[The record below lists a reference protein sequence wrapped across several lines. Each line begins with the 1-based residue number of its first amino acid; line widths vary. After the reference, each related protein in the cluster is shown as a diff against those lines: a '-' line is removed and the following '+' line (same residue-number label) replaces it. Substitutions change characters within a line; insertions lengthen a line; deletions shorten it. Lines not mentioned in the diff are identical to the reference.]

1 MSLERFF
8 EMYDVFRDSDGYSY
22 HVKARRGELN
32 GYLLTCGSPERVETA
47 LEMVSDA
54 RIVSRRRGLLVGN
67 GYYRGT
73 PVTVFTTGI
82 GPSSAEIVFT
92 EVLLNVDFTRFR
104 RVSVV
109 RAGTCGSWQPHVK
122 PNDLVIERGVVR
134 DESVSSKIAH
144 PAFPIV
150 NNDLMSLVLIETA
163 YRYGVK
169 DRVWIGP
176 GICKDALYADE
187 SPDRRSTL
195 PEPQRLKQR
204 SFENMGA
211 LSTSMESSALSALA
225 TYYTQVFRRVGLDIK
240 VEYGCILLVV
250 SPYYAS
256 TSDVEFEVSPESEKD
271 MVRLA
276 LESLHRKRMLDEKFT
291 GRRKDVPSL
300 DGEAISWML
309 YHRLC

>member
-1 MSLERFF
+1 MSLDKFF
-8 EMYDVFRDSDGYSY
+8 EMYDVFRDKKGYSY

-47 LEMVSDA
+47 LEMLSDA

-67 GYYRGT
+67 GYYMET

-92 EVLLNVDFTRFR
+92 EVLLNVDFSRFR

-109 RAGTCGSWQPHVK
+109 RAGTCGSWQPFVK

-134 DESVSSKIAH
+134 DESVSGKIAH
-144 PAFPIV
+144 PAFPVV
-150 NNDLMSLVLIETA
+150 NNDLMSLVLVETA
-163 YRYGVK
+163 FRHGLK

-187 SPDRRSTL
+187 SPERRSTI
-195 PEPQRLKQR
+195 PELQRVKQK
-204 SFENMGA
+204 SFEYMGA
-211 LSTSMESSALSALA
+211 LSTSMESSALSALSS
-225 TYYTQVFRRVGLDIK
+225 YYTQVFRRVGLDVK

-256 TSDVEFEVSPESEKD
+256 TSDVEFEVSQESENE

-291 GRRKDVPSL
+291 GRRRDVPPL
-300 DGEAISWML
+300 DGEAIGWML

>member
-1 MSLERFF
+1 MPLEEFYNR
-8 EMYDVFRDSDGYSY
+8 YDVFRDPEGYSY
-22 HVKARRGELN
+22 HVRARRGELN
-32 GYLLTCGSPERVETA
+32 GYLLTCGSPERVEMA
-47 LEMVSDA
+47 RGMLSDA
-54 RIVSRRRGLLVGN
+54 RIASRRRGLLVVN
-67 GYYRGT
+67 GYYRDT
-73 PVTVFTTGI
+73 PITVFTTGI

-92 EVLLNVDFTRFR
+92 EVLLNIDFKRFR

-134 DESVSSKIAH
+134 DDGVSHKIAH

-150 NNDLMSLVLIETA
+150 NSDLMSLVLIETA
-163 YRYGVK
+163 YHHGFR

-187 SPDRRSTL
+187 SPNNRSTI
-195 PEPQRLKQR
+195 PELQRLKQR
-204 SFENMGA
+204 SFEYMGA
-211 LSTSMESSALSALA
+211 LATSMESSALSALA
-225 TYYTQVFRRVGLDIK
+225 TYYTQAFRRIGLDVK

-256 TSDVEFEVSPESEKD
+256 TSEVEFKVSPSSEEN

-276 LESLHRKRMLDEKFT
+276 LESLNRKRMLDEKYLD
-291 GRRKDVPSL
+291 GRRDVEPL
-300 DGEAISWML
+300 DSEAVGWML